1 LTRTSHLKN
10 YILIMKKVYKI
21 ICWLGL
27 AIGVSLLVGCMN
39 TVKGPTYVDNYK
51 QALQAESI
59 DLEAAGISSEWV
71 GQHFSSVMNHFKS
84 SDVKKRTKTAFAEQV
99 YFNDTWHTH
108 RNSETLG
115 DYLQRTGDKVSFIEV
130 LVDDVVIS
138 KKNAY
143 VRWNMS
149 IIVDEKDQ
157 PINSVGMTHLRFNK
171 DKKIV
176 TYQDY
181 WDGIEGFYRTLP
193 VIGGILEMI
202 RKKLA

>member
-1 LTRTSHLKN
+1 
-10 YILIMKKVYKI
+10 MKKAYKI
-21 ICWLGL
+21 I
-27 AIGVSLLVGCMN
+27 SLLVLATGVLLLIGYMT
-39 TVKGPTYVDNYK
+39 TVKDPTYVDNYK

-84 SDVKKRTKTAFAEQV
+84 ADVKERAATAFAEQI

-108 RNSETLG
+108 RNPEELG
-115 DYLQRTGDKVSFIEV
+115 DYLQRTGEKVSFIEV

-138 KKNAY
+138 KRNAY
-143 VRWNMS
+143 VRWSMS
-149 IIVDEKDQ
+149 IIVDKKNK
-157 PINSVGMTHLRFNK
+157 PINSVGMTHLRFDE

-193 VIGGILEMI
+193 IIGGILEMI
-202 RKKLA
+202 RKKLG